1 MGLYLGK
8 EKISNVAVRE
18 AALGITD
25 ISNETTINLSGL
37 VKGENGTVKV
47 AEAGTDYLAPD
58 ALNNLGNLANKDK
71 VSLSDLNTDV
81 SQKLDSGLTIDDINA
96 AINNSSIHTNTT
108 YEPQND
114 RALADKHYVD
124 KKGLPNTSSSDN
136 GKVLGVSNGAWTI
149 TEPQAKICVGSY
161 TGDNTASRTIALE
174 FAPKVMFISME
185 IKDSMGTLAGVNDT
199 SVEQFILFNNGKKTI
214 ISSTLSSIESKTT
227 DLLLSGTNLLYT
239 STETNRNGN
248 ATNKVYNYVL
258 LA

>member
-8 EKISNVAVRE
+8 TKVSNVAIGE

-25 ISNETTINLSGL
+25 ISDETTINLSGL

-47 AEAGTDYLAPD
+47 AKAGTDYLTPD
-58 ALNNLGNLANKDK
+58 ALNDLGDLANKDK

-81 SQKLDSGLTIDDINA
+81 SQKLDSGLTINDINTA
-96 AINNSSIHTNTT
+96 LNNSSIHTNAT

-124 KKGLPNTSSSDN
+124 KKSLPNATSSDN

-149 TEPQAKICVGSY
+149 TEPSAKICVGSY

-174 FAPKVMFISME
+174 FAPKIMFISIE
-185 IKDSMGTLAGVNDT
+185 ITDPLGQKLTQQFMLMND
-199 SVEQFILFNNGKKTI
+199 GKEIGIGSSGKSSGLSN
-214 ISSTLSSIESKTT
+214 ISSTKISLS
-227 DLLLSGTNLLYT
+227 DTNLLYT
-239 STETNRNGN
+239 SKEKTLRPGN
-248 ATNKVYNYVL
+248 ETNKVYNYVL

>member
-8 EKISNVAVRE
+8 EKINNISVGE

-25 ISNETTINLSGL
+25 ISDETTINISGIL
-37 VKGENGTVKV
+37 KGENGTIKV
-47 AEAGTDYLAPD
+47 ATAGTDYLAPD
-58 ALNNLGNLANKDK
+58 ALNNLGDLANKDK

-124 KKGLPNTSSSDN
+124 KKGLPNTLSSDN

-149 TEPQAKICVGSY
+149 TEPSTKIYAGSY
-161 TGDNTASRTIALE
+161 TGDDTASRTIVLN
-174 FAPKVMFISME
+174 FAPKIMFISME
-185 IKDSMGTLAGVNDT
+185 ITDPRGVKLTQQVMLMND
-199 SVEQFILFNNGKKTI
+199 GKEIGIGQSGKSGGFSN
-214 ISSTLSSIESKTT
+214 ISPAKISLS
-227 DLLLSGTNLLYT
+227 DTNLLYT
-239 STETNRNGN
+239 SNDKTLIPGN
-248 ATNKVYNYVL
+248 EKGKVYNYVL

>member
-8 EKISNVAVRE
+8 TKVSNVAVGE
-18 AALGITD
+18 AALGIPD
-25 ISNETTINLSGL
+25 ISDETTINLSGL

-58 ALNNLGNLANKDK
+58 ALNNLGDLANKDK

-81 SQKLDSGLTIDDINA
+81 SQKLESGLTIDDINT
-96 AINNSSIHTNTT
+96 AINNSSIHTNTS

-124 KKGLPNTSSSDN
+124 KKGLPNTTSSDN

-149 TEPQAKICVGSY
+149 TEPQAKICAGSY
-161 TGDNTASRTIALE
+161 TGNSTASRTIALE
-174 FAPKVMFISME
+174 FAPKVMFISIAMASPYTKE
-185 IKDSMGTLAGVNDT
+185 TIT
-199 SVEQFILFNNGKKTI
+199 EQFILLNNDNKTKI
-214 ISSTLSSIESKTT
+214 NSSSPTAYTEIS
-227 DLLLSGTNLLYT
+227 LSGANLLYT
-239 STETNRNGN
+239 SKQSTYFGN
-248 ATNKVYNYVL
+248 EAKKVYNYVL

>member
-8 EKISNVAVRE
+8 EKISNVAVGE

-25 ISNETTINLSGL
+25 ISDETTINISGL

-81 SQKLDSGLTIDDINA
+81 SQKLDSGLTIDDINT
-96 AINNSSIHTNTT
+96 AINNSSIHTNTS

-149 TEPQAKICVGSY
+149 TEPQAKICAGSY

-174 FAPKVMFISME
+174 FAPKIMFISME
-185 IKDSMGTLAGVNDT
+185 ITDPIGQKLTQ
-199 SVEQFILFNNGKKTI
+199 QFMLMNNGKEIGIGSSGKSSGLSNT
-214 ISSTLSSIESKTT
+214 SSTKISLS
-227 DLLLSGTNLLYT
+227 DTNLLYT
-239 STETNRNGN
+239 SKEKTLRPGN
-248 ATNKVYNYVL
+248 ETNKVYNYVL

>member
-8 EKISNVAVRE
+8 EKISNVAVGE

-25 ISNETTINLSGL
+25 ISDETTINLSGL
-37 VKGENGTVKV
+37 IKGENGTIKV

-58 ALNNLGNLANKDK
+58 ALNNLGNLANKNK
-71 VSLSDLNTDV
+71 VSLSDLDTDV
-81 SQKLDSGLTIDDINA
+81 SQKLNSGLTIDDINT

-149 TEPQAKICVGSY
+149 TEPQAKIYAGSY
-161 TGDNTASRTIALE
+161 TGDGTASRTIALE
-174 FAPKVMFISME
+174 FAPKVMFISIEVKNYME
-185 IKDSMGTLAGVNDT
+185 GT
-199 SVEQFILFNNGKKTI
+199 SIEQFILLNNGQKTQVTASSPTVKTE
-214 ISSTLSSIESKTT
+214 ISLS
-227 DLLLSGTNLLYT
+227 DADFLYT
-239 STETNRNGN
+239 TNEKTARSGN
-248 ATNKVYNYVL
+248 EENKVYNYVL

>member
-8 EKISNVAVRE
+8 TKISNVAAGE

-25 ISNETTINLSGL
+25 ISDATTINISGIL
-37 VKGENGTVKV
+37 KGENGTIK
-47 AEAGTDYLAPD
+47 AATAGTDYLAPD

-81 SQKLDSGLTIDDINA
+81 SQKLDSGLTIDDINT
-96 AINNSSIHTNTT
+96 AINNSSIHTNVA

-149 TEPQAKICVGSY
+149 TEPQAKICAGSY
-161 TGDNTASRTIALE
+161 TGDSTASRTIALE
-174 FAPKVMFISME
+174 FAPKVMFISIEMTSSYTKETPTNQYTLLNNNVKTKINSSSPTAFTE
-185 IKDSMGTLAGVNDT
+185 IS
-199 SVEQFILFNNGKKTI
+199 
-214 ISSTLSSIESKTT
+214 
-227 DLLLSGTNLLYT
+227 LSGANLLYT
-239 STETNRNGN
+239 CKQSTSFGN
-248 ATNKVYNYVL
+248 EKNKVYNYVL